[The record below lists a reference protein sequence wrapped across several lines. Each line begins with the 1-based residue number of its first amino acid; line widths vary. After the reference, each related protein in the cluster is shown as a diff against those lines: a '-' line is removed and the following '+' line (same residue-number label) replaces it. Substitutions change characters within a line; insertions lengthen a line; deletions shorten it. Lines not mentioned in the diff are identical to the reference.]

1 LLIAERSASRIISCF
16 HGSDDKYLRGPGCG
30 PAGEQGHGRS
40 PRKRGEPCWQ
50 DITSWSRLKIR
61 PRPVRPAQ
69 PAETDGPP
77 SRLARVDPVVPL
89 VAIAVPAYYL
99 IPYLAR

>member
-1 LLIAERSASRIISCF
+1 MAAHRASAENLAGRILQAGL
-16 HGSDDKYLRGPGCG
+16 GSK
-30 PAGEQGHGRS
+30 
-40 PRKRGEPCWQ
+40 
-50 DITSWSRLKIR
+50 KIR

-77 SRLARVDPVVPL
+77 SRLARADPVVPL